1 MSDVIG
7 TGAPTRPART
17 ALVDESTRLTTLRRY
32 EVLDTPRDGA
42 FTRAAQIAAH
52 VFATPMA
59 TVTLVDEDRIWFKAA
74 EGLPDGVAEISRE
87 PGLCASA
94 ILQDEPYVLPDALR
108 DPRTLQNSLVHGQL
122 GVRFYAGAP
131 IVTEDGHRLGMV
143 NVLDTR
149 PREVSTEQLCTL
161 RSLAGMVMQQLDL
174 RLAALYAVRNQEVN
188 LHQALASRVDTDRA
202 VGMVMQ
208 HRQCTADQAWEVL
221 SRCSQQSHVKVR
233 VIAEAMAELVAGV
246 RPALLEP
253 SAYRTAR
260 HVLQLEDR

>member
-7 TGAPTRPART
+7 IGAATCPPPTVPA
-17 ALVDESTRLTTLRRY
+17 DEPARLTTLRRY

-42 FTRAAQIAAH
+42 FTRAAQVAAH
-52 VFATPMA
+52 VFDVPMA

-74 EGLPDGVAEISRE
+74 EGLPLGVAEISRE

-94 ILQDEPYVLPDALR
+94 ILQDEPYVLPDTLR
-108 DPRTLQNSLVHGQL
+108 DPRTLENSLVRGRL

-131 IVTEDGHRLGMV
+131 IVTEGGHRLGTV

-149 PREVSTEQLCTL
+149 PRQPTSEQLCTL

-174 RLAALYAVRNQEVN
+174 RLAALRAARNQEMN
-188 LHQALASRVDTDRA
+188 LRNALASRTDTDRA

-208 HRQCTADQAWEVL
+208 HRQCTAEEAWQVL
-221 SRCSQQSHVKVR
+221 TLCSQGSNIKVR
-233 VIAEAMAELVAGV
+233 RIAEAMAELVASTT
-246 RPALLEP
+246 PALLEP
-253 SAYRTAR
+253 AAYRAAR
-260 HVLQLEDR
+260 RVLQLTDR